1 MFQCSNVPMFQ
12 CSNVQM
18 FKCFNVPMFERSNVP
33 MFQCSNV
40 QMFKCFN
47 VPMFKCQM
55 SNVKRQISTRSNFCP
70 RIPLEFLSLFFDIFC
85 ILGKLT
91 RQTEKS
97 ATMTIFRSV
106 PTSLG
111 ILVSNYADGGE
122 NRCLFQNQFSFAITL
137 STGPCDFCA
146 RFWLNLTSPSALGMS
161 DPA

>member
-1 MFQCSNVPMFQ
+1 MFQ

-18 FKCFNVPMFERSNVP
+18 FKCSNVS
-33 MFQCSNV
+33 MFHCSNV
-40 QMFKCFN
+40 
-47 VPMFKCQM
+47 KCQM

-70 RIPLEFLSLFFDIFC
+70 RIPPEFLSLFFDIFC

-91 RQTEKS
+91 RQTEKNAS
-97 ATMTIFRSV
+97 MTILRSV

-111 ILVSNYADGGE
+111 ILVSNYVDGGE

-137 STGPCDFCA
+137 STRPCDFCA
-146 RFWLNLTSPSALGMS
+146 RFGLNLTSPSALGMS